1 MGKKEHGYYF
11 DKEKLILLDS
21 VMTGVANAI
30 QAFTNLGDAV
40 LINDPVY
47 PPFKQIIENSG
58 RKPVFSELEIKD
70 GVYRFNFEKFEDC
83 IITNKVKVFVLCNP
97 HNPLGRAWEIAELNK
112 IGNICLKYNTDF
124 IT

>member
-40 LINDPVY
+40 LINDPV
-47 PPFKQIIENSG
+47 F
-58 RKPVFSELEIKD
+58 
-70 GVYRFNFEKFEDC
+70 
-83 IITNKVKVFVLCNP
+83 
-97 HNPLGRAWEIAELNK
+97 
-112 IGNICLKYNTDF
+112 
-124 IT
+124 